1 MNLKAISLFAC
12 AITLALPGHA
22 QTSSKDHAAHHPAA
36 QAQSA
41 DLSEGEVRKVDKAA
55 RKITIK
61 HGPLKN
67 LDMPAM
73 TMVFKAKDAAMIDQV
88 KAGDKIRF
96 RADKL
101 GDDYTVTRLEPAK

>member
-1 MNLKAISLFAC
+1 MNLQVIAVFTC
-12 AITLALPGHA
+12 ALMLAMPGYA
-22 QTSSKDHAAHHPAA
+22 QTSSKDQPGA

-41 DLSEGEVRKVDKAA
+41 EMSDGEVRKVDKAA

-61 HGPLKN
+61 HGPIKN

-73 TMVFKAKDAAMIDQV
+73 TMVFKAKDAAMVEQV

-101 GDDYTVTRLEPAK
+101 GDDYTVTKLEPAK

>member
-1 MNLKAISLFAC
+1 MNLKVIAIFTC
-12 AITLALPGHA
+12 ALTLAVPGHA
-22 QTSSKDHAAHHPAA
+22 QTSSKAQPAA

-41 DLSEGEVRKVDKAA
+41 DLADGEVRKVDKAA

-61 HGPLKN
+61 HGPIKN

-73 TMVFKAKDAAMIDQV
+73 TMVFKAKEAAMLEQV